1 MYVLNLILTLFN
13 QMFQMY
19 NLVFSINYWIL
30 IQMLILIKY
39 KYIYILISS
48 LSDDIYDKS
57 LWLISYK
64 FSVSISV
71 AV

>member
-1 MYVLNLILTLFN
+1 
-13 QMFQMY
+13 MFQMY